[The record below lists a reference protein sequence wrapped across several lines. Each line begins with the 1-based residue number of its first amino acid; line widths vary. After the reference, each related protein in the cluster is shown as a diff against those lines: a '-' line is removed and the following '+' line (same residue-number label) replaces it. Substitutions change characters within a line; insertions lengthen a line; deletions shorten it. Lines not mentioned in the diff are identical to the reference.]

1 MILKKLAASRL
12 ICVSMQSGKDWAL
25 LWELRRAAW
34 EVSWLCDW
42 INFPDSLS
50 WGVIQWCSW
59 KCNSL
64 IPSLFRSIQITWY
77 VLAVITFRH
86 RKQTISFAS
95 QLHFLCNKWS
105 ECLRLKLFDIELES
119 HRKSFILIMDATLKS
134 FLYVYFAQQ
143 IHQSHSPLRLK
154 VRKNFTLLRAPLY
167 LCKKRTVFQKNPQIV
182 IVSLV

>member
-1 MILKKLAASRL
+1 MLLKKLAASKS
-12 ICVSMQSGKDWAL
+12 ICISMQSGQGWAV

-34 EVSWLCDW
+34 EVLWFCDW

-50 WGVIQWCSW
+50 WGVLQWCSW
-59 KCNSL
+59 KCNLL
-64 IPSLFRSIQITWY
+64 IPSLFSSIQITWF

-119 HRKSFILIMDATLKS
+119 HLKSFILIKDATIKS
-134 FLYVYFAQQ
+134 FLYVYIEQP

-154 VRKNFTLLRAPLY
+154 VRKNFTLLRAPLIFMQ
-167 LCKKRTVFQKNPQIV
+167 KKNRFSKNPQIV
-182 IVSLV
+182 IVTIV